1 MNKTQLRIKRV
12 LERIMDGVDEDEDVA
27 EIIADALDSMLEDLA
42 QDDFF
47 GSERAL
53 DPRGDGRNGS
63 FSMRH
68 VEGVDT

>member
-12 LERIMDGVDEDEDVA
+12 LERIMDIVDENEDDA
-27 EIIADALDSMLEDLA
+27 EVFADALDDMLDILA

-47 GSERAL
+47 GTEREC
-53 DPRGDGRNGS
+53 DPRGDGRNCS